1 MKRFN
6 NYWPLELL
14 EGFFGNGS
22 GFVAEPRRERIEE
35 KEDSWI
41 LEISLPGFKKEDV
54 EVKVENGILEIHGKT
69 TRWDKVDYNR
79 FYTLPDEIDQDK
91 ISAKMEDGIL
101 EITLPKYK
109 EEEKK
114 EKTNLIEIK

>member
-6 NYWPLELL
+6 TYWPLELL
-14 EGFFGNGS
+14 DGFFGNGS
-22 GFVAEPRRERIEE
+22 GFVAETRRERIEE
-35 KEDSWI
+35 KKDSWI

-79 FYTLPDEIDQDK
+79 SYTLSDDIDQDK
-91 ISAKMEDGIL
+91 ISATMEDGIL

>member
-6 NYWPLELL
+6 NYWPLGLL
-14 EGFFGNGS
+14 DEFFGNYG
-22 GFVAEPRRERIEE
+22 GFVAESRHERLEE
-35 KEDSWI
+35 KEDCWI

-54 EVKVENGILEIHGKT
+54 EVKTENGILEIHGKT
-69 TRWDKVDYNR
+69 TRWDKVDYNKI
-79 FYTLPDEIDQDK
+79 YTLPDEVDQEK
-91 ISAKMEDGIL
+91 ISARMEDGIL

-114 EKTNLIEIK
+114 SNNFYKQ

>member
-1 MKRFN
+1 MKRFST
-6 NYWPLELL
+6 YWPFELL
-14 EGFFGNGS
+14 DGFFGNSS
-22 GFVAEPRRERIEE
+22 GFIAEPRRERLNE
-35 KEDSWI
+35 KEDGWV

-54 EVKVENGILEIHGKT
+54 EVKTENGVLEIHGKT
-69 TRWDKVDYNR
+69 TRWDKVDYNKI
-79 FYTLPDEIDQDK
+79 YTLPDEVDQEK

-114 EKTNLIEIK
+114 EKTNLIEIQ

>member
-6 NYWPLELL
+6 TYWPLGLL
-14 EGFFGNGS
+14 DEFFGNYG
-22 GFVAEPRRERIEE
+22 GFIAEPRRERLEE
-35 KEDSWI
+35 KEDGWV

-54 EVKVENGILEIHGKT
+54 EVKTENSVLEIHGKT
-69 TRWDKVDYNR
+69 TRWDKVDYNKI
-79 FYTLPDEIDQDK
+79 YTLPDEVDQKK

-114 EKTNLIEIK
+114 EKTNLIEIQ

>member
-6 NYWPLELL
+6 TYWPFGLL
-14 EGFFGNGS
+14 DGFFGDYS
-22 GFVAEPRRERIEE
+22 GFIAEPRRERLEE
-35 KEDSWI
+35 KEDGWV

-54 EVKVENGILEIHGKT
+54 EVKTENGIREIHGKK
-69 TRWDKVDYNR
+69 TRWDKVDYNKI
-79 FYTLPDEIDQDK
+79 YTLPDEIDKEK

-109 EEEKK
+109 PEEEK
-114 EKTNLIEIK
+114 EKTNLIEIQ